1 MRRCPQSLNW
11 ARSYVYGPVL
21 NPPVLEVTI
30 DIKPGDLSTGIKPKS
45 TGKIPVAILTTP
57 TFDATMVDPTTV
69 RFGPTGIEA
78 APSQSALKDV
88 NGDASVDLIQQFDIR
103 ETAIAC
109 GQSSAVLTGS
119 TYSGQ
124 RIQGFERIVTVGCK

>member
-1 MRRCPQSLNW
+1 ML
-11 ARSYVYGPVL
+11 YGPVL

-30 DIKPGDLSTGIKPKS
+30 DIKPGDLSTAIKPKS
-45 TGKIPVAILTTP
+45 PGKIPVAILTTP
-57 TFDATMVDPTTV
+57 TFDATIVNPATV

-78 APSQSALKDV
+78 APVQSALEDV
-88 NGDASVDLIQQFDIR
+88 NGDTHADLIQQFGIT

-109 GQSSAVLTGS
+109 GQSSAVITGS